1 MKKSLF
7 LVGALLFSLIAW
19 SQRPT
24 LKIENPYKKSNKPT
38 RPILSGT
45 DEEQV
50 RFIVQE
56 LFDAMHAADSFRI
69 KGLFA
74 PEARLLSTSFDQNN
88 KPVISEMAIPA
99 FITNIGKS
107 EKGLLNEV
115 IFNTEVKIEDNLA
128 SVWTDYN
135 FYVGDK
141 LNHCGVD
148 AFQLFKGNDGWQ
160 IIHVSDTRKKDGCQS
175 EPVNVI
181 DELLDGWHV
190 AAANADVDAYFGAFA
205 EDGIFLGTDVTEK
218 WDLDE
223 FQKMTASAFRNKSAW
238 DFKSTDRQVNFS
250 DDGNL
255 AWFEET
261 LDTWMGV
268 CRGSGVLAKVDDHWK
283 IKQYNLAILV
293 PNDKVNDYIKLL
305 GN

>member
-7 LVGALLFSLIAW
+7 AVGALFFSLIAW

-24 LKIENPYKKSNKPT
+24 LKIENPYKNKTT
-38 RPILSGT
+38 RPVLSGT
-45 DEEQV
+45 DEEQI

-56 LFDAMHAADSFRI
+56 LFDAMHAADSFRV

-88 KPVISEMAIPA
+88 KPVISEVAIPA

-107 EKGLLNEV
+107 QKGLLNEV

-128 SVWTDYN
+128 TVWTDYN

-160 IIHVSDTRKKDGCQS
+160 IIHVSDTRKKDGCQL
-175 EPVNVI
+175 EPVNAI
-181 DELLDGWHV
+181 DQLLDGWH
-190 AAANADVDAYFGAFA
+190 AAAAKADANAYFGAFA

-218 WDLDE
+218 WDLNE
-223 FQKMTASAFRNKSAW
+223 FQKMTASAFKNNSAW

-250 DDGNL
+250 DDGNF

-268 CRGSGVLAKVDDHWK
+268 CRGSGVLTLVDDHWK